1 MGACNITEGCDM
13 IELDCLGD
21 MCPIPAMRL
30 QKALEEDVTGQPI
43 LLITDH
49 SCVMASIQAI
59 CKKQKLQC
67 TSKEVIN
74 GVWEIT
80 ISPKPKN

>member
-1 MGACNITEGCDM
+1 M

-30 QKALEEDVTGQPI
+30 QKALKEEGANQSI

-49 SCVMASIQAI
+49 SCVMGSIEAI
-59 CKKQKLQC
+59 CKRQKLLC
-67 TSKEVIN
+67 SSEEVVN

-80 ISPKPKN
+80 ISHKEEH

>member
-1 MGACNITEGCDM
+1 M

-30 QKALEEDVTGQPI
+30 QKALEENKAGQPI

-49 SCVMASIQAI
+49 SCVMTSIQSI
-59 CKKQKLQC
+59 CKKHKLLC
-67 TSKEVIN
+67 TSEEVIN

>member
-1 MGACNITEGCDM
+1 M

-30 QKALEEDVTGQPI
+30 QKVLKEEGAGQSI

-49 SCVMASIQAI
+49 SCVMNSVQAI
-59 CKKQKLQC
+59 CKRQKLLC
-67 TSKEVIN
+67 SSEEVLN

-80 ISPKPKN
+80 ITPQEEH